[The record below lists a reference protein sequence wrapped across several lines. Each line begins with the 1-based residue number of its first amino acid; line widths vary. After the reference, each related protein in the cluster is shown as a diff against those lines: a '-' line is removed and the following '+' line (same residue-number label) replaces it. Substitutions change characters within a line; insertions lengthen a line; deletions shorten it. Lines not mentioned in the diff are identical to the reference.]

1 VAGNGAATNPL
12 PDRLVRVHKE
22 EVLQALER
30 DAAEIGRRMALAV
43 RDEIAGY
50 AAVRDPAFAAEVLAH
65 SVEHVHAFV
74 RSVRAGRPPEREE
87 LEFVRV
93 RGAARARELLP
104 LEALLE
110 AYLIGQRT
118 VWEAVVAAAGPSREG
133 MSVAQELTAAT
144 FVYTHAINVAIAAA
158 YMQESQALASEAE
171 RARRDLLDVLLSG
184 RDPGPEQERRAETL
198 GLRGDHVVVVA
209 AADPASSRLIAQALA
224 RQDPDS
230 PFVVARHDELVA
242 LVRVYVRRGPQEVRS
257 ALDQSAAWLRRAH
270 GLELR
275 AGVSA
280 VCAGLAEV
288 ARGYA
293 EAASAL
299 RHAGPERPAVALE
312 DVGLLDHLTAGA
324 DAAAARLVPA
334 GARRLAAADGV
345 LAATLRAYASCDL
358 NVARTAQRLTV
369 HPNTV
374 HYRLRR
380 VQEITGH
387 DPRRFGALA
396 ELLTALDLLASD
408 HASPASR

>member
-1 VAGNGAATNPL
+1 
-12 PDRLVRVHKE
+12 VHKE
-22 EVLQALER
+22 EVLQRLER
-30 DAAEIGRRMALAV
+30 DAAGIGRRMALAV
-43 RDEIAGY
+43 RDEIAEY
-50 AAVRDPAFAAEVLAH
+50 AAVRDPEFAAEVLAH

-74 RSVRAGRPPEREE
+74 SSARDGRPPEGPE
-87 LEFVRV
+87 LEFVRA

-104 LEALLE
+104 LDALLE

-133 MSVAQELTAAT
+133 MRVAQELTAAT

-184 RDPGPEQERRAETL
+184 REPGAEQERRAETL
-198 GLRGDHVVVVA
+198 GLRPRGDHVVVVA
-209 AADPASSRLIAQALA
+209 AADPTRSRLIAQALA

-242 LVRVYVRRGPQEVRS
+242 IVRVYVRRGPQEVRG
-257 ALDQSAAWLRRAH
+257 ALDRAAEWLRRAH
-270 GLELR
+270 GMELR
-275 AGVSA
+275 AGISA
-280 VCAGLAEV
+280 VCAGLGEV

-299 RHAGPERPAVALE
+299 RHAGPERPAVALDE
-312 DVGLLDHLTAGA
+312 VGLLDHLTAGA

-334 GARRLAAADGV
+334 GAHRLAAADGA
-345 LAATLRAYASCDL
+345 LAATLRAYADCDL
-358 NVARTAQRLTV
+358 NVARTAQRLGV
-369 HPNTV
+369 HANTV

-380 VQEITGH
+380 VEELTDR

-396 ELLTALDLLASD
+396 ELLTALELITSG
-408 HASPASR
+408 HASR

>member
-1 VAGNGAATNPL
+1 
-12 PDRLVRVHKE
+12 VHKE
-22 EVLQALER
+22 EVLQRLER
-30 DAAEIGRRMALAV
+30 DAAGIGRRMALAV
-43 RDEIAGY
+43 REEIAEY

-74 RSVRAGRPPEREE
+74 RSARERRPPEGDE
-87 LEFVRV
+87 LEFVRT

-104 LEALLE
+104 LDALLE
-110 AYLIGQRT
+110 AYLVGQRT

-133 MSVAQELTAAT
+133 MRVAQELTAAT
-144 FVYTHAINVAIAAA
+144 FTYTHAINVAIAAA

-171 RARRDLLDVLLSG
+171 RGRRDLLDVLLSG
-184 RDPGPEQERRAETL
+184 REPGSDQERRAETL
-198 GLRGDHVVVVA
+198 GLRPRGDHLVVVA
-209 AADPASSRLIAQALA
+209 AADPPSSRLIAQALA

-242 LVRVYVRRGPQEVRS
+242 LVRVYVRRGPQEVRG
-257 ALDQSAAWLRRAH
+257 ALERAAEWLRRAH
-270 GLELR
+270 DIELR
-275 AGVSA
+275 AGVST
-280 VCAGLAEV
+280 VCAGLPEV

-299 RHAGPERPAVALE
+299 KHARPDRPAVALE
-312 DVGLLDHLTAGA
+312 DVTLLDHLTAGA
-324 DAAAARLVPA
+324 DSAAARLVPA
-334 GARRLAAADGV
+334 GARRLADADGA
-345 LAATLRAYASCDL
+345 LAATLRAYAACDL

-380 VQEITGH
+380 VHELTGR

-396 ELLTALDLLASD
+396 ELLTALDLLAAD
-408 HASPASR
+408 HVSPASR